1 MKRYLFLTV
10 VFCGLVAVGFYSG
23 STQSGNTSRDA
34 EEIWPEIG
42 STMKPWTRWWWMGSA
57 VDRENITRRM
67 EEFAKAGIGGVEIT
81 PIYGVKGY
89 EEQFINHLSEE
100 WMEMLIHTLDE
111 AERLD
116 MGVDM
121 VLGTG
126 WPFGGPQV
134 DPEFAASKL
143 YLREY
148 ELKAGAKLEQ
158 EITIEE
164 DNKPQS
170 VLLQYLYG
178 FDADGQ
184 KKDLLSLVENR
195 KLEWVPDKDYVLYA
209 LFLAK
214 TGQQVKR
221 SAPGGEGWV
230 LDHFSADAL
239 KNYLEP
245 YEKALVP
252 AQNKL
257 RALFNDSYEVY
268 GADYTPRLF
277 EEFKARRGYD
287 LSDHIPELAQA
298 GSEGDASRILSDYRE
313 TLSDLL
319 LEDFS
324 HSWNKWSR
332 EQTFKTKYQAHG
344 CPANLLDI
352 YATADIPECESFYA
366 TRFNIPGVRWDS
378 SDANK
383 AQPDLIMLKFASS
396 AAHISGKQLTSSET
410 LTWLREHFKT
420 ALSQCKP
427 EVEQIFLSGVNH
439 TFFHGSTYSPDA
451 AAWPGWKFYAS
462 VNFVPTSTLW
472 RDVPYMFEYIT
483 RCQSML
489 QSGRS
494 DNEILVYW
502 PFHDVIEKDHNG
514 ELLLQLGIHNKD
526 EWLVPTPFYQLV
538 STLIEQGYSVDFVSD
553 RYLKKALSEKGKI
566 YLSGTEYQALVIP
579 QCRKMTNE
587 SFDLLTDLAESGANV
602 VFSEVPESVPGYH
615 MHQLRTTQLKEK
627 INRMKK
633 DLVISGEVLE
643 TLAEMG
649 IQGEA
654 LRKAGLDF
662 VRRDVEN
669 GKIYFLVNH
678 TPQVIDGYIPLNY
691 QPKSV
696 MILDPLTGKSGL
708 GALKSKGKESEVYLQ
723 MKPGVSLI
731 LRTFD
736 RVHQAAAWEYHEV
749 KGALVEPEGTWDIQ
763 FLSGGP
769 EIPESVQM
777 DKLQSWTEMSPQA
790 EAFSGTARYKI
801 EFDNPDSEVTH
812 WLLDLGDVRESAR
825 VWINGQ
831 ALGCFWSVPFATETD
846 LLHKGSNILEIEV
859 TNLSANRLRNLER
872 KGEDWKIFYE
882 INMVNRHYKKFD
894 ATAWDPMPSGL
905 LGKVTLTPLQK
916 IVPR

>member
-1 MKRYLFLTV
+1 MKRYLILTLV
-10 VFCGLVAVGFYSG
+10 CCGIAAAGMYSC
-23 STQSGNTSRDA
+23 STQPGKTSADA
-34 EEIWPEIG
+34 EEIWPEIT
-42 STMKPWTRWWWMGSA
+42 SSMKPWTRWWWMGNA

-67 EEFAKAGIGGVEIT
+67 EEFAQAGIGGVEIT
-81 PIYGVKGY
+81 PIYGVKGF
-89 EEQFINHLSEE
+89 EEQFINHLSAE
-100 WMEMLIHTLDE
+100 WMEMLMHTLDE

-134 DPEFAASKL
+134 EPEFAASKL
-143 YLREY
+143 YIREY
-148 ELKAGAKLEQ
+148 VLKSGAKLEQ
-158 EITIEE
+158 EIILQGS
-164 DNKPQS
+164 DKPES
-170 VLLQYLYG
+170 AFLQYLYG

-195 KLEWVPDKDYVLYA
+195 KLEWIPDYDCVVYA

-230 LDHFSADAL
+230 LDHFSKDAL
-239 KNYLEP
+239 KDYLEP
-245 YEKALVP
+245 YEKALGP

-268 GADYTPRLF
+268 GANYTPRLF
-277 EEFKARRGYD
+277 EEFNTRRGYD
-287 LSDHIPELAQA
+287 LSEHLPKLVAV
-298 GSEGDASRILSDYRE
+298 GSGGDPSLILSDYRE

-366 TRFNIPGVRWDS
+366 TQFDIPGVRWEE

-410 LTWLREHFKT
+410 FTWLREHFKT

-439 TFFHGSTYSPDA
+439 SFFHGSTYFPDES
-451 AAWPGWKFYAS
+451 AWPGWKFYAS

-472 RDVPYMFEYIT
+472 RDAPFMFEYIT

-489 QSGRS
+489 QSGKS

-502 PFHDVIEKDHNG
+502 PFHDVIAEDYSG
-514 ELLLQLGIHNKD
+514 ELLMQLGIHNKD
-526 EWLVPTPFYQLV
+526 EWLVPSSFYQTV
-538 STLIEQGYSVDFVSD
+538 NTLIEQGYSVDFISD
-553 RYLKKALSEKGKI
+553 LYLTKAFSEKGKI
-566 YLSGTEYQALVIP
+566 HVSGTEYHALVVP
-579 QCRKMTNE
+579 QCEKMTIK
-587 SFDLLTDLAESGANV
+587 SFDFLSELAGSGANV
-602 VFSEVPESVPGYH
+602 VFTGLPESVPGYH
-615 MHQLRTTQLKEK
+615 MHQERTTQLQEK
-627 INRMKK
+627 IQMVRKEL
-633 DLVISGEVLE
+633 DISTEVLE

-654 LRKAGLDF
+654 LKKEGLDF
-662 VRRDVEN
+662 VRRDLED
-669 GKIYFLVNH
+669 GKIYYLVNH
-678 TPQVIDGYIPLNY
+678 TPHIIDGYIPLNY
-691 QPKSV
+691 QPESV
-696 MILDPLTGKSGL
+696 MILDPLTGNTGL
-708 GALKSKGKESEVYLQ
+708 GAMKPKEKESEVYLH

-736 RVHQAAAWEYHEV
+736 RAHQAAAWEYHEV
-749 KGALVEPEGTWDIQ
+749 KGAPVEPGGTWDLQ

-769 EIPESVQM
+769 ELPESIQLE
-777 DKLQSWTEMSPQA
+777 KLHSWTDFTPRT
-790 EAFSGTARYKI
+790 EAFSGT
-801 EFDNPDSEVTH
+801 
-812 WLLDLGDVRESAR
+812 
-825 VWINGQ
+825 
-831 ALGCFWSVPFATETD
+831 
-846 LLHKGSNILEIEV
+846 
-859 TNLSANRLRNLER
+859 
-872 KGEDWKIFYE
+872 
-882 INMVNRHYKKFD
+882 
-894 ATAWDPMPSGL
+894 
-905 LGKVTLTPLQK
+905 
-916 IVPR
+916 